1 MSGRVLLDTHVF
13 LSLLA
18 EPKRIP
24 ASMRRSIEGADER
37 LLSVASLWEMAIK
50 SSIGKLRL
58 PMPVGEFVR
67 SRMKALDGRIIAI
80 SARHA
85 AAVEALPLHHRDP
98 FDRLIVVQAMLEDAR
113 LMTLDTELEAYRRAA
128 PSGQGKKRR

>member
-24 ASMRRSIEGADER
+24 ASMRRNIEGADER
-37 LLSVASLWEMAIK
+37 LLSVASLWEMAI
-50 SSIGKLRL
+50 IGD
-58 PMPVGEFVR
+58 FVR

-113 LMTLDTELEAYRRAA
+113 LMTLDTALEAYRRAA

>member
-24 ASMRRSIEGADER
+24 AAMRRSIESSDER
-37 LLSVASLWEMAIK
+37 LLSVASVWEMAIK

-67 SRMKALDGRIIAI
+67 SRIRALDGRIIAI
-80 SARHA
+80 SARHV
-85 AAVEALPLHHRDP
+85 AAVEALPMHHRDP

-113 LMTLDTELEAYRRAA
+113 LVTLDAALKSYRGAA
-128 PSGQGKKRR
+128 PLRERKKRR

>member
-1 MSGRVLLDTHVF
+1 MSARVLLDTHVF

-18 EPKRIP
+18 EPKRVP
-24 ASMRRSIEGADER
+24 AAMRRSIESSDER
-37 LLSVASLWEMAIK
+37 LLSVASVWEMAIK

-67 SRMKALDGRIIAI
+67 SRIRALDGRIIAI

-85 AAVEALPLHHRDP
+85 AAVEALPMHHRDP
-98 FDRLIVVQAMLEDAR
+98 FDRLIVV
-113 LMTLDTELEAYRRAA
+113 
-128 PSGQGKKRR
+128 